1 MRAAVEDGAA
11 VGTQQVRE
19 TGGLAALFA
28 EPAAERCPEPFATAV
43 GLEDPRPLVE
53 RRLMTDVLL
62 VAAGELR
69 DPVAALVLVVADD
82 RALQPRAPRSAA
94 GRP

>member
-1 MRAAVEDGAA
+1 VRAAVEDGAA

-19 TGGLAALFA
+19 AGRLAALFA
-28 EPAAERCPEPFATAV
+28 EPAVERRPESSAPAF
-43 GLEDPRPLVE
+43 GFEDPRPLVE
-53 RRLMTDVLL
+53 RRLMADVLP
-62 VAAGELR
+62 VPAGELG